1 MTYRGVSTRLR
12 ERGGELDGDVVVTEE
27 QWQAERERARRIA
40 FVSSAL
46 GFLLVPGLGLVGL
59 LLTDA
64 TASGAARYPVLVAWL
79 LALFTPM
86 TFGMVRASLVQQ
98 RKSDDVVAVLARQS
112 AEAARMANQGAAV
125 RELQARRQEFES
137 RLANAMD
144 MAEDESEVIDVIE
157 RSMAATLPAAAAEL
171 LLADNSHAHLLRV
184 ASVSPD
190 GDVPGC
196 TVSSPDHCPAAR
208 RSQAQH
214 FPDSDALDA
223 CPKLRARAQGRVAA
237 VCVPVSI
244 MGRTVGVLHAVGEP
258 NQPFAADKVSEL
270 STLANQAGARIG
282 LLRVMADTQLQAAT
296 DSLTGLLNRRSFESR
311 LTSVRAGEP
320 TFALAMADLDRF
332 KTLNDT
338 YGHETGDRALRLFA
352 DVLRGS
358 FRETDL
364 LCRQGGE
371 EFLIALPASTAEGA
385 RRALDAVRERLDAAL
400 TVAGL
405 PKFTVSIG
413 AIDATAREE
422 LPDLTARADAA
433 MFAAKRAG
441 RDQVV
446 IHTRDGKA
454 LAPAGR
460 SAPLSLAK
468 NPR

>member
-1 MTYRGVSTRLR
+1 MDS
-12 ERGGELDGDVVVTEE
+12 DAVVTEE

-40 FVSSAL
+40 LISSAL
-46 GFLLVPGLGLVGL
+46 GFLLVPGLGLLGL

-64 TASGAARYPVLVAWL
+64 TASGSARYPVLVAWL

-112 AEAARMANQGAAV
+112 ADAAQMANQGAAA
-125 RELQARRQEFES
+125 RELQAKRQEFES

-184 ASVSPD
+184 ASVSPV

-258 NQPFAADKVSEL
+258 NKPFAADKVSEL
-270 STLANQAGARIG
+270 GTLANQAGARIG

-296 DSLTGLLNRRSFESR
+296 DSLTGLLNRRSFESK
-311 LTSVRAGEP
+311 LTAVRASEP
-320 TFALAMADLDRF
+320 TIALAMADLDHF
-332 KTLNDT
+332 KKLNDT

-358 FRETDL
+358 FREHDL

-385 RRALDAVRERLDAAL
+385 RRGIDAVRERLDAAL

-413 AIDATAREE
+413 VIDGSDRED
-422 LPDLTARADAA
+422 LPELTARADTA

-446 IHTRDGKA
+446 VHTRDGKIVSSA
-454 LAPAGR
+454 SR
-460 SAPLSLAK
+460 SVPLSLAK
-468 NPR
+468 DTR